1 MKWDINN
8 IEDIVSYINQALSNG
23 KTMVSIEQEVFGV
36 NERVIHKRLLR
47 LNYKKIDN
55 QYRLQEGITSKITP
69 SKKHY
74 KATEEVKNTINDI
87 IPIEENA
94 KPIKVIE
101 GVKDIDK
108 LNLLLENI
116 DSLLKLIPTNITS
129 NITTGLRSEVNDV
142 KSFRIDTGLYKA
154 IKERATRDNIN
165 ISHIINKALEDY
177 LNNYL

>member
-1 MKWDINN
+1 
-8 IEDIVSYINQALSNG
+8 
-23 KTMVSIEQEVFGV
+23 
-36 NERVIHKRLLR
+36 
-47 LNYKKIDN
+47 
-55 QYRLQEGITSKITP
+55 
-69 SKKHY
+69 
-74 KATEEVKNTINDI
+74 
-87 IPIEENA
+87 
-94 KPIKVIE
+94 
-101 GVKDIDK
+101 
-108 LNLLLENI
+108 